1 MGTNQTLIALPMDAR
16 ISEVRSVLDEFSS
29 VIILAEPGAG
39 KSTRVP
45 PALISFQISSK
56 WIMLQPRRWAA
67 KQVAKRIA
75 EERHWELGKEVGY
88 QVRFD
93 SKVSDQTRLTVM
105 TEGILLRKMVQDP
118 ELSGIQGVILD
129 EFHERSLDLDL
140 TLAILKEI
148 QESLRPDLKIVV
160 MSATLDPT
168 LLEKFLYQVKTIRVE
183 GRTFPVEKKYLGE
196 IPVSIAVRRALQETE
211 GDVLVFLPGAFEIE
225 RAVREI
231 KEMIASDRALRAT
244 ETEVLPLYS
253 SLTDSDQKKIFEPS
267 NQRRVICATNIAETS
282 ITLPKIEAVVDSGW
296 SKVMRTDPQMGEDRL
311 ETLRISRASSEQ
323 RAGRAGRV
331 KPGICY
337 RLWSESEQGQLR
349 LFETPE
355 VHRVNL
361 SKAILFLADYGV
373 TDFNHFSW
381 FELPR
386 SSMLQWALR
395 ELEQFGFLKDGKI
408 TDRGR
413 VALRYPLSPKF
424 SQLVMVSEK
433 HHCKTFASRM
443 CAYLENRPAQ
453 DEVID
458 LDQLIRKLNQLQGTA
473 LRGAIQ
479 ISGDASLEQLNIADG
494 DLYLKVL
501 VEAWP
506 DQVFVDGRR
515 VGGRRVISKKGPL
528 PRFGFILNSIE
539 KSEKGSPQIEVRSF
553 LPLDEA
559 LLRVRSE
566 KRKNEFWDDSQER
579 VRAEEGIF
587 FQDLPLGE
595 LRECV
600 ADASHAKKVLREYI
614 LKDPVQVF
622 SRSENFRN
630 WFQRVKWFNRL
641 ESFQWSWS
649 ELVDALL
656 DSAGSKHKLSAVIE
670 APVVDFIEGMMD
682 LDLVQRFHESVPDK
696 IEVPTGN
703 RIRID
708 YSGEVPKLAVRL
720 QEVFGWLD
728 TPKIMNGK
736 VGILM
741 ELLSPGF
748 KPIQLTSDLRSFW
761 NHAYFEVKK
770 ELKVRYPKHSWPEDP
785 LTAKPEAKGRRR
797 H

>member
-16 ISEVRSVLDEFSS
+16 IPEIQEALSEFSS

-45 PALISFQISSK
+45 PALIQDGSKSK

-75 EERHWELGKEVGY
+75 EEQGWNLGKEVGY

-93 SKVSDQTRLTVM
+93 SNVSEQTRLTVM
-105 TEGILLRKMVQDP
+105 TEGILLRKLVQDP
-118 ELSGIQGVILD
+118 ELSEIQGIILD

-160 MSATLDPT
+160 MSATLDPAM
-168 LLEKFLYQVKTIRVE
+168 LEKFLQRVKTIRVE

-196 IPVSIAVRRALQETE
+196 IPVPTAVKKALQETE
-211 GDVLVFLPGAFEIE
+211 GDILVFLPGAFEIE
-225 RAVREI
+225 KAVREI
-231 KEMIASDRALRAT
+231 KGMIPAERTIRS
-244 ETEVLPLYS
+244 EEIEVLPLYS
-253 SLTDSDQKKIFEPS
+253 ALSDLDQKKIFEPS
-267 NQRRVICATNIAETS
+267 RKRRVICSTNIAETS

-296 SKVMRTDPQMGEDRL
+296 TKVMRSDPQMGEDRL

-337 RLWSESEQGQLR
+337 RLWTESEQSQLR

-373 TDFNHFSW
+373 SDFNRFSW

-395 ELEQFGFLKDGKI
+395 ELEQFGLIQNGKI
-408 TDRGR
+408 TERGR
-413 VALRYPLSPKF
+413 GALRYPLSPKF
-424 SQLVMVSEK
+424 AQLVMVSDF
-433 HHCKTFASRM
+433 HQCKEFASRM

-453 DEVID
+453 EEIYDG
-458 LDQLIRKLNQLQGTA
+458 DQLIRKLNQLQGTA
-473 LRGAIQ
+473 QKSAIQ
-479 ISGDASLEQLNIADG
+479 IFGKDSVPTLAISDQ
-494 DLYLKVL
+494 DLYLKIL

-506 DQVFVDGRR
+506 DQVFVDSRR
-515 VGGRRVISKKGPL
+515 VGGRRVVSKRGHL
-528 PRFGFILNSIE
+528 PRFGFVLNSIE
-539 KSEKGSPQIEVRSF
+539 KTEKGSPQIEVRSYV
-553 LPLDEA
+553 PLDEA
-559 LLRVRSE
+559 LVRSKSL
-566 KRKNEFWDDSQER
+566 KRKIEFWDEAQEK
-579 VRAEEGIF
+579 VRAEEGFF
-587 FQDLPLGE
+587 FQDLPIGE
-595 LRECV
+595 LREAV
-600 ADASHAKKVLREYI
+600 ADPSHAKNVLREFI
-614 LKDPVQVF
+614 LKDPVAVF
-622 SRSENFRN
+622 SRSEYFRE
-630 WFQRVKWFNRL
+630 WHERVKWFNRM
-641 ESFQWSWS
+641 EPFQWSWS
-649 ELVDALL
+649 ELIDSIL
-656 DSAGSKHKLSAVIE
+656 DSQSSINRLSAVID
-670 APVVDFIEGMMD
+670 APVVDYIEGM
-682 LDLVQRFHESVPDK
+682 LESDLVRRFHDEVPEK

-703 RIRID
+703 RIKID
-708 YSGEVPKLAVRL
+708 YSGDVPKLAVRL

-728 TPKIMNGK
+728 TPKIMGGK
-736 VGILM
+736 VGLLM

-748 KPIQLTSDLRSFW
+748 KPIQITGDLRSFW
-761 NHAYFEVKK
+761 SQAYFEVKK
-770 ELKVRYPKHSWPEDP
+770 ELKIRYPKHSWPEDP

-797 H
+797 F